1 MDETNGKIFYVDA
14 LDDVSDDIH
23 SISQLIY
30 TIGENAEESTNGRD
44 LYGELA
50 FLGRS
55 LEKVQEEMR
64 RIMSE
69 LQECNKIVG

>member
-14 LDDVSDDIH
+14 LDDISDDIH
-23 SISQLIY
+23 SIGELIY
-30 TIGENAEESTNGRD
+30 TIGENLDESTSGRD

-55 LEKVQEEMR
+55 LEKVREEMR

-69 LQECNKIVG
+69 LQECDKIVG

>member
-1 MDETNGKIFYVDA
+1 MDNTNEKIFYVDA
-14 LDDVSDDIH
+14 LDDISDDIH
-23 SISQLIY
+23 SIGELIY
-30 TIGENAEESTNGRD
+30 TIGENAELSINGRD

-55 LEKVQEEMR
+55 LEKVREEMR

-69 LQECNKIVG
+69 LQECGKIVG